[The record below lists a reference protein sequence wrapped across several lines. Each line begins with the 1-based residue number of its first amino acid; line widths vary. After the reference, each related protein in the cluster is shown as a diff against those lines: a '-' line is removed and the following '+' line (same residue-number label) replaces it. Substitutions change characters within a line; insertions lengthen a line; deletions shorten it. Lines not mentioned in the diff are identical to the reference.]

1 MTICGEIM
9 RVRSKL
15 SVNVLERDPDD
26 LQERGGELTSL
37 YTSSFALPD
46 KPVSL
51 YCSTLYPQ
59 STEG

>member
-1 MTICGEIM
+1 M